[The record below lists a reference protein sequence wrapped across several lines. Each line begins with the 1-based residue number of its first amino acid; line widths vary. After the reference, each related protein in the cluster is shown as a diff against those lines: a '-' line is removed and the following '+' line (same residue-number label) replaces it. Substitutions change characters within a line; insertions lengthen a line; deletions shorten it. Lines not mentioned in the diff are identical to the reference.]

1 MLAKNLYKRG
11 IETTMNLKEKAKNLP
26 LSPGVYLMKDSHG
39 NIIYVG
45 KSKKLK
51 NRVQSYF
58 QKSKNHSKK
67 VVKLVHQIKDFE
79 YILTD
84 TEFEAFLLECKLI
97 KELQPFYNK
106 LMKSPQSYTYIVIRM
121 DQELDRIVLSNHL
134 LENDNYLYFG
144 PFTSKNSAE
153 KAILGLK
160 EFLKIACSH
169 SIYNNSPCLNYSLG
183 LCVGM
188 CFKKSALEQYHNNIN
203 RIIALFEGT
212 DNSII
217 DEMNQKM
224 IHASENFDYE
234 RASMIRDYLEAIHS
248 LLKKEKV
255 IDFTKEMNNIV
266 FIESISDYL
275 QKLFLI
281 KGNKVL
287 FTHLYKLDKTNIK
300 RLVFEIKSK
309 ILVYFKKDTYPSSII
324 SKDEIDE
331 AQIIYSYLTSSPCKY
346 LIIPESWFSIE
357 NRERL
362 DLAIEELLLLNLEKM
377 VK

>member
-1 MLAKNLYKRG
+1 
-11 IETTMNLKEKAKNLP
+11 MNLKEKVKNLP

-39 NIIYVG
+39 TIIYVG

-51 NRVQSYF
+51 TRVQSYF

-67 VVKLVHQIKDFE
+67 VIKLVHQIKDFE

-84 TEFEAFLLECKLI
+84 TEFEAFLLECTLI
-97 KELQPFYNK
+97 KEIQPFYNK

-121 DQELDRIVLSNHL
+121 DRELDRIKLSNHL
-134 LENDNYLYFG
+134 PENDNDLYFG

-160 EFLKIACSH
+160 EFFNSDCSH
-169 SIYNNSPCLNYSLG
+169 PYNHSPCLNYSLG
-183 LCVGM
+183 LCIGM
-188 CFKKSALEQYHNNIN
+188 CFKTTALEQYHCSIN

-212 DNSII
+212 DSSII

-255 IDFTKEMNNIV
+255 IDFTKEKNNIV
-266 FIESISDYL
+266 LIESLSDHL
-275 QKLFLI
+275 LKLFLI

-287 FTHLYKLDKTNIK
+287 FSHLHEFDKTDIK
-300 RLVFEIKSK
+300 RLCFEIKSK
-309 ILVYFKKDTYPSSII
+309 ILAYFKIDTHPSSMEI

-331 AQIIYSYLTSSPCKY
+331 AQIIYNYLTSSLCNY
-346 LIIPESWFSIE
+346 LIIPENWLYSE
-357 NRERL
+357 DRERL
-362 DLAIEELLLLNLEKM
+362 DLAIEELLLSNLEKTDNY
-377 VK
+377 